1 MCRVPSVG
9 WLRARDNPSCG
20 TPGHGQSPVPTYA
33 SCPWGPQQ
41 GLCVSLAQGNA
52 AAREN
57 LFLSAR
63 NLSISTPNL
72 PVSAP
77 NWCPRKHWGSRV
89 WWPLGRGVPL
99 GRAEP
104 SPFPST
110 RAGSCRIYC
119 KPKPQQP
126 PSPAVPEGCVGTEAG
141 EGWITVWKFLYE
153 GQFI

>member
-1 MCRVPSVG
+1 MARAQCPPMPHVPGVPS
-9 WLRARDNPSCG
+9 RAF
-20 TPGHGQSPVPTYA
+20 
-33 SCPWGPQQ
+33 
-41 GLCVSLAQGNA
+41 VSLWH
-52 AAREN
+52 REMQQPGRIFSFQPETSQFQPQTF
-57 LFLSAR
+57 LFQPQ
-63 NLSISTPNL
+63 IGVPGSTGGAERGGPSTAVTFSCHNR
-72 PVSAP
+72 A
-77 NWCPRKHWGSRV
+77 
-89 WWPLGRGVPL
+89 LGRGVPL

-153 GQFI
+153 EQFI